1 MIKTVPFSNFL
12 VRPEGYGVRGS
23 RGAGALQ
30 AEDTA
35 WVESLGLEVAGG
47 GGGREWDGV
56 HPGNVGWH
64 VREMW
69 VILLTTGFQG
79 GAVQKGGLG

>member
-1 MIKTVPFSNFL
+1 M
-12 VRPEGYGVRGS
+12 
-23 RGAGALQ
+23 
-30 AEDTA
+30 D
-35 WVESLGLEVAGG
+35 ESLGLEVAGG

-79 GAVQKGGLG
+79 GAVQKGGLV